1 MQASFDSLQNF
12 LSNWQEIR
20 STKEKSSSIEN
31 YAEFFQQFSSYHQKA
46 AQTIPVPPTA
56 AKAIDPLK
64 LAEFFT
70 EIEKPLEASRHSA
83 LAFDPWRVIG
93 LGRNEVRVVSILCWL
108 LDPRGSHGYGPTLQQ
123 GLLAHIHQ
131 QNPAFP
137 TLSEKSCRV
146 RTETNLNGERGDR
159 VDIEITSGNFHLI
172 IEAKIDALEQP
183 LQVQRYCEQAK
194 KRAMQHRLP
203 WAIIYL
209 TPSGRKPACEHEN
222 LICLSWYQLSA
233 ILEKS
238 MRNHQAC
245 RPSDFL
251 PIQSNA
257 DFFVKTYLNHIH
269 SL

>member
-20 STKEKSSSIEN
+20 LAEDKSSFTQNS
-31 YAEFFQQFSSYHQKA
+31 ADFFQKFSSYHKKE
-46 AQTIPVPPTA
+46 AQTTPVPPTA
-56 AKAIDPLK
+56 RKGVDAQK

-70 EIEKPLEASRHSA
+70 ALEKPLEASRHSA

-131 QNPAFP
+131 QIPAFP
-137 TLSEKSCRV
+137 TFSEKSCRV
-146 RTETNLNGERGDR
+146 RTETQLNGQRGDR

-183 LQVQRYCEQAK
+183 KQVERYCEQAK
-194 KRAMQHRLP
+194 KRAMEHGCP
-203 WAIIYL
+203 WAVIYL
-209 TPSGRKPACEHEN
+209 TPTGIKPACEHEN
-222 LICLSWYQLSA
+222 VICLSWYQLSC
-233 ILEKS
+233 ILQKS
-238 MRNHQAC
+238 MKDQQA
-245 RPSDFL
+245 RKENNSL
-251 PIQSNA
+251 PIQNNA
-257 DFFVKTYLNHIH
+257 DFFVKTYLNHIR

>member
-1 MQASFDSLQNF
+1 MQASFDSIQDF
-12 LSNWQEIR
+12 FSRWQEIR
-20 STKEKSSSIEN
+20 STEEKSSFTEKC
-31 YAEFFQQFSSYHQKA
+31 ADFFQQFSSHHQKK
-46 AQTIPVPPTA
+46 AQATVAPLTA
-56 AKAIDPLK
+56 AKAIDAQK

-70 EIEKPLEASRHSA
+70 ALEKPLEASRHSA
-83 LAFDPWRVIG
+83 VAFNPWSLIG

-131 QNPAFP
+131 QIPQFP
-137 TLSEKSCRV
+137 TISGKGCRV
-146 RTETNLNGERGDR
+146 RPETNLNGDRGDR

-183 LQVQRYCEQAK
+183 KQVERYCEQAK
-194 KRAMQHRLP
+194 KRAMQHGLP

-209 TPSGRKPACEHEN
+209 TPAGQKPACEHEN
-222 LICLSWYQLSA
+222 LVCLSWYQLSS

-238 MRNHQAC
+238 MKSHQAC
-245 RPSDFL
+245 RQANAL
-251 PIQSNA
+251 PIQNNA
-257 DFFVKTYLNHIH
+257 DFFVKTYLHHIH

>member
-1 MQASFDSLQNF
+1 MQASFDSLQDF
-12 LSNWQEIR
+12 LSSWQEIR
-20 STKEKSSSIEN
+20 STEEKSSFTEN
-31 YAEFFQQFSSYHQKA
+31 SADFFQQFSSHRHKE
-46 AQTIPVPPTA
+46 AQTTTAPPAA
-56 AKAIDPLK
+56 AKAIDAQK

-70 EIEKPLEASRHSA
+70 ALEKPLEASRHSA
-83 LAFDPWRVIG
+83 LAFNPLTVIR
-93 LGRNEVRVVSILCWL
+93 LGRNEGRVVSILCWL

-131 QNPAFP
+131 QIPAFP
-137 TLSEKSCRV
+137 TISEKGCRV
-146 RTETNLNGERGDR
+146 RAETNLNGDRGDR

-172 IEAKIDALEQP
+172 IEAKIDAIEQP
-183 LQVQRYCEQAK
+183 KQVERYSEQAK
-194 KRAMQHRLP
+194 KRAMQQGLP

-209 TPSGRKPACEHEN
+209 TPAGQKPACEHEN
-222 LICLSWYQLSA
+222 LLCLSWYQLSS
-233 ILEKS
+233 ILDKS

-245 RPSDFL
+245 RQGNVL